1 MQDQIQNILNEAVAS
16 GQEHGV
22 QCVVWRDGK
31 KIVDACAGTRL
42 PDGKPVTPDT
52 LFPVFSAGKGIVST
66 SLHRLVELGKCSYDQ
81 LYSTVWPEFGSDGR
95 ETITLE
101 YVMSHRSGMHLMPR
115 TDTPEEL
122 ADWNRMSSHLAAMKP
137 AFEPGSQT
145 AYQAITY
152 SWMAGEFAARVA
164 GCSFQEWIRKSVLE
178 PVGIENDVYFGV
190 DDEADDRVSLLAR
203 GQGEAPVEITAET
216 PFYIPLERM
225 MTYPEIRKCC
235 LPGAGALASANG
247 LAKHYQ
253 ALLDGFLSADTLKRA
268 TTLNIPPGTELD
280 LNPGSWAVFGLGYG
294 LLGPRNDLG
303 SVFGHNGYGGSTGF
317 ADMNTRTAFALA
329 KTDIHMGDDPTRRKI
344 CNLLGIDYKNW

>member
-16 GQEHGV
+16 GVEHGV

-31 KIVDACAGTRL
+31 KIVDACAGTRF

-115 TDTPEEL
+115 TDTPDEL
-122 ADWNRMSSHLAAMKP
+122 ADWDRMSSHLAAMKP

-164 GCSFQEWIRKSVLE
+164 GCSFQEWIRKSVCRL
-178 PVGIENDVYFGV
+178 
-190 DDEADDRVSLLAR
+190 S
-203 GQGEAPVEITAET
+203 T
-216 PFYIPLERM
+216 P
-225 MTYPEIRKCC
+225 TK
-235 LPGAGALASANG
+235 N
-247 LAKHYQ
+247 
-253 ALLDGFLSADTLKRA
+253 
-268 TTLNIPPGTELD
+268 
-280 LNPGSWAVFGLGYG
+280 
-294 LLGPRNDLG
+294 
-303 SVFGHNGYGGSTGF
+303 
-317 ADMNTRTAFALA
+317 NT
-329 KTDIHMGDDPTRRKI
+329 
-344 CNLLGIDYKNW
+344 